1 VPRSIINKEF
11 FMRQLSVGLLGYGF
25 ASSVF
30 HAPLISAIPGL
41 KLQRIASRNPQTVL
55 RDYPDVQ
62 VDADSSA
69 IFNDPAIDLV
79 VIATPNT
86 THFPLA
92 KAALLAGKHVVV
104 DKPFVVSLAEGQEL
118 IALAEERGL
127 QLSVFHNRRWDNDFL
142 TVRRCIDSGLLG
154 QVYNYESH
162 FDRFVPGVDGRWREQ
177 PAPGAGVLF
186 DLGSHLID
194 QALCLFG
201 RPLSILADISAQRPQ
216 AQVDDYF
223 HLLLNYGSLKVV
235 LCSSMQVREPG
246 PRFEVHG
253 AQGSFIKYGL
263 DSQEAALLRGEGP
276 GHPQWGQDERASHGK
291 LTFDANGL
299 QISADVETARGSY
312 EAYYQGVY
320 EAIAEGKAAP
330 VSPQEALD
338 VITVIEHAM
347 RSHQEQRTISFAWEG
362 NK

>member
-1 VPRSIINKEF
+1 
-11 FMRQLSVGLLGYGF
+11 MRQLSVGLLGYGF

-41 KLQRIASRNPQTVL
+41 KLERVASSNPQAVL
-55 RDYPDVQ
+55 RDYPAAR

-69 IFNDPAIDLV
+69 IFADPAIDLV

-86 THFPLA
+86 SHFPLA
-92 KAALLAGKHVVV
+92 REALLAGKHVVV
-104 DKPFVVSLAEGQEL
+104 DKPFVISVAEGREL
-118 IALAEERGL
+118 IALATERGL

-142 TVRRCIDSGLLG
+142 TVRRCMDSGLLG

-201 RPLSILADISAQRPQ
+201 KPLSVLADIGTQRPQ

-223 HLLLNYGSLKVV
+223 HLLLDYGSLKVV
-235 LCSSMQVREPG
+235 LCSSMLVREPG
-246 PRFEVHG
+246 PRFQVHG
-253 AQGSFIKYGL
+253 AEGSFIKYGL

-276 GHPQWGQDERASHGK
+276 GHPQWGQDDSACYGK
-291 LTFDANGL
+291 LSFEANGL
-299 QISADVETARGSY
+299 QLNAEVETARGSY
-312 EAYYQGVY
+312 EAYYQGMY
-320 EAIAEGKAAP
+320 EAIVEGKAAP

-338 VITVIEHAM
+338 VITVIEGAM
-347 RSHQEQRTISFAWEG
+347 RSHQEQSTIVFEWEG
-362 NK
+362 EK